1 MENLNLILPEIFI
14 SLSIM
19 FLLVLGVF
27 KKNSSKFT
35 FNLSLLVFLIT
46 GIITINET
54 FSVSRI
60 TLFNE
65 SIIIDYMSSLMKLI
79 TLSGGFLVLVISSSY
94 LKIFKL
100 HNIEYPILI
109 LSSVLGM
116 MIMISSNDLIVF
128 YMGLELQ
135 SLALYVLATYNRDQL
150 KSSEAGLKYFVLS
163 ALSSGLLLYGC
174 SLIYGFTGSTNFN
187 VIANQFNTNEYA
199 ITFGIVFILVGLAFK
214 ISAVPFHMWAPD
226 VYEGSP
232 TSVTLF
238 FTIVPK
244 IAALTVF
251 IRFLFVPFFDLI
263 EQWQM
268 ILVFLSIASMLFG
281 AIAAIGQKNLK
292 RLIAYSSISHMGYAL
307 AGLTTGTNE
316 GIQSSISYISIYLVM
331 NLAFFSCIFML
342 KREDKYCNEKLT
354 NAKDAFS
361 GISLDRNFR
370 SKIMRSKGGHMVN
383 PSSGMVSM
391 MTISVIDALRRV
403 SNVEAPVFLDTPGR
417 SLDYKHKEE
426 LLNYFW
432 QNDGH
437 QFLIFAHSGEFDTE
451 ETLQKHADKL
461 AKAWSL
467 SWPGDHI
474 DTCYACGSKKIEGSY
489 NSTIN
494 VCKDCND

>member
-1 MENLNLILPEIFI
+1 MSNIELVFPEIFI

-19 FLLVLGVF
+19 FLLILGVF
-27 KKNSSKFT
+27 KKNSSKIIQ
-35 FNLSLLVFLIT
+35 NLSLLILLIT
-46 GIITINET
+46 AVITFNET
-54 FSVSRI
+54 LSVKQI

-65 SIIIDYMSSLMKLI
+65 SVIIDYLSSFMKIVTLLAAFVVLLI
-79 TLSGGFLVLVISSSY
+79 SPNY
-94 LKIFKL
+94 LRTFKIFK
-100 HNIEYPILI
+100 IEYPILI

-135 SLALYVLATYNRDQL
+135 SLALYVLATFDRDKL

-187 VIANQFNTNEYA
+187 VIANQFNANEYA

-251 IRFLFVPFFDLI
+251 IRFLFVPFLNLI

-292 RLIAYSSISHMGYAL
+292 RLIAYSSISHVGYAL
-307 AGLTTGTNE
+307 AGLATGSND
-316 GIQSSISYISIYLVM
+316 GIQSSVIYIIIYIIM
-331 NLAFFSCIFML
+331 NLGFFSCLLMMKRNNVYYEQIDDLSGLSKNHPMLSLSLLIILFSLAGIPPLAGFFAKFYIFKSVIEQSMYFLAIVGLLATVVAAFYYLRIIKIMYFDKEKESYDKDNSLWL
-342 KREDKYCNEKLT
+342 KFSLSFSTLIILLYFIFPSQLV
-354 NAKDAFS
+354 DAV
-361 GISLDRNFR
+361 
-370 SKIMRSKGGHMVN
+370 SKIN
-383 PSSGMVSM
+383 
-391 MTISVIDALRRV
+391 II
-403 SNVEAPVFLDTPGR
+403 
-417 SLDYKHKEE
+417 
-426 LLNYFW
+426 
-432 QNDGH
+432 
-437 QFLIFAHSGEFDTE
+437 
-451 ETLQKHADKL
+451 
-461 AKAWSL
+461 
-467 SWPGDHI
+467 
-474 DTCYACGSKKIEGSY
+474 
-489 NSTIN
+489 
-494 VCKDCND
+494 

>member
-1 MENLNLILPEIFI
+1 MSNIELVFPEIFI

-19 FLLVLGVF
+19 FLLILGVF
-27 KKNSSKFT
+27 KKNSSKIIQ
-35 FNLSLLVFLIT
+35 NLSLLILLIT
-46 GIITINET
+46 AVITFNET
-54 FSVSRI
+54 LSAKQI

-65 SIIIDYMSSLMKLI
+65 SVIIDYLSSFMKI
-79 TLSGGFLVLVISSSY
+79 VTLLAAFIVLLISSNY
-94 LKIFKL
+94 LRTFKIFK
-100 HNIEYPILI
+100 IEYPILI

-135 SLALYVLATYNRDQL
+135 SLALYVLATFDRDKL

-187 VIANQFNTNEYA
+187 VIANQFNANEYA

-251 IRFLFVPFFDLI
+251 IRFLFVPFLNLI

-292 RLIAYSSISHMGYAL
+292 RLIAYSSISHVGYAL
-307 AGLTTGTNE
+307 AGLATGSSD
-316 GIQSSISYISIYLVM
+316 GIQSSVIYITIYIIM
-331 NLAFFSCIFML
+331 NLGFFSCLLMMKRNNVYYEQIDDLSGLSKNHPMLSLSLLIILFSLAGIPPLAGFFAKFYIFKSVIEQSMYFLAIVGLLATVVAAFYYLRIIKIMYFDKEKESYDKDHSLWL
-342 KREDKYCNEKLT
+342 KFSLT
-354 NAKDAFS
+354 FSTLIILLYFIFPSQLVDAV
-361 GISLDRNFR
+361 
-370 SKIMRSKGGHMVN
+370 SKIN
-383 PSSGMVSM
+383 
-391 MTISVIDALRRV
+391 II
-403 SNVEAPVFLDTPGR
+403 
-417 SLDYKHKEE
+417 
-426 LLNYFW
+426 
-432 QNDGH
+432 
-437 QFLIFAHSGEFDTE
+437 
-451 ETLQKHADKL
+451 
-461 AKAWSL
+461 
-467 SWPGDHI
+467 
-474 DTCYACGSKKIEGSY
+474 
-489 NSTIN
+489 
-494 VCKDCND
+494 